1 MSKQTAW
8 VLDTSALP
16 AYLHGEPGAE
26 SVAKALEQPSSMSV
40 VNWAETLSWFA
51 NQGHDPLTISQS
63 LKGKGLV
70 GGLIKIIPLTEED
83 AVNIAKLRP
92 LTKIYG
98 LSLGDRACLSLAIRL
113 QIPVLTAD
121 RIWGNIDLGVT
132 VRFLR

>member
-1 MSKQTAW
+1 LCEATTI
-8 VLDTSALP
+8 LT
-16 AYLHGEPGAE
+16 ER
-26 SVAKALEQPSSMSV
+26 
-40 VNWAETLSWFA
+40 
-51 NQGHDPLTISQS
+51 DPLTISQS

-92 LTKIYG
+92 LTKTYG